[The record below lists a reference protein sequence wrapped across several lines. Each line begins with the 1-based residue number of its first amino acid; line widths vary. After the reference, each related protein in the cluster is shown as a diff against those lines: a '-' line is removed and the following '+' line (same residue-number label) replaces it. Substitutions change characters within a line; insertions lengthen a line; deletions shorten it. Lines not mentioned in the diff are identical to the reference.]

1 MAVAAVSPVQ
11 AVALS
16 PHLPPPAAGARCGLH
31 GGPVPLP
38 PHGPVRSRGCAA
50 PSLPSR
56 VPAAEPPRGPQTVYP
71 RQPRPLAPCRGL
83 PKRNPS
89 SRSSA
94 GSFGD
99 GRCYRGTAAL
109 AQGLG
114 QRGAGALGGCGY
126 VSADGEGKRKIAAGG
141 SYPSRARAAELASR
155 HPCGSGKAGLVGN
168 EHPPFVPRVE
178 N

>member
-1 MAVAAVSPVQ
+1 MFGHVSRAGGGSQP
-11 AVALS
+11 A
-16 PHLPPPAAGARCGLH
+16 PPAAGARCGLH

-56 VPAAEPPRGPQTVYP
+56 VPATERAADGMYP
-71 RQPRPLAPCRGL
+71 RQPRPLARCRGL

-94 GSFGD
+94 GSFGA
-99 GRCYRGTAAL
+99 GGCSQGTAAL
-109 AQGLG
+109 GQGLG
-114 QRGAGALGGCGY
+114 QRGARDLGGCGY
-126 VSADGEGKRKIAAGG
+126 VSADGEGERKIATGG
-141 SYPSRARAAELASR
+141 SYPSWTWAAELASS
-155 HPCGSGKAGLVGN
+155 HPCGSGKARLVSN
-168 EHPPFVPRVE
+168 EHPPFVLRVE